1 MSGGRPP
8 LIEGNCIWLPI
19 WFPPNG
25 GARVWE
31 KPNGQPNE
39 NVSPNNLHLGMIA
52 YWYKAYI
59 RGDRK
64 KKLVWFG

>member
-1 MSGGRPP
+1 MSRLPA
-8 LIEGNCIWLPI
+8 LIIEGKAFGCPFGFYQMEVL
-19 WFPPNG
+19 
-25 GARVWE
+25 VWE

-39 NVSPNNLHLGMIA
+39 IVSPNNLHLGMIA

-59 RGDRK
+59 RGDRQ